1 MKEFIEKITSSP
13 KINATITLTLDQR
26 VKSRLKTS
34 LDSGEEVGLFMGRGD
49 VLKHGDLIM
58 TNDGFIA
65 QVIAAPE
72 KLSSIYTEDILLL
85 ARACYHLGNRHV
97 ALQITKS
104 SVHYK
109 YDHVL
114 DDMIRSFG
122 LNLIS
127 EELPFSPESG
137 AYSQHSTDH
146 HAHDHEY

>member
-34 LDSGEEVGLFMGRGD
+34 LDNGEEVGLFMGRGS
-49 VLKHGDLIM
+49 VLAHGDLIM

-65 QVIAAPE
+65 QIIAAPE

-97 ALQITKS
+97 ALQITKN

-109 YDHVL
+109 HDHVL

-137 AYSQHSTDH
+137 AYSQHSTNH
-146 HAHDHEY
+146 HAHDHE